1 MAKELF
7 NVILGHFH
15 SRAPQSCSGNYMHWQ
30 LAQKQT
36 QIINWEAEMQVGNT
50 VGTMYQMGGLDFKEV
65 FLLLLFVGF
74 FFSLQYLKIL
84 LILV

>member
-15 SRAPQSCSGNYMHWQ
+15 SRAAQSCSENYMHWQ
-30 LAQKQT
+30 LAQQQT

-50 VGTMYQMGGLDFKEV
+50 VGTMYQRGRLDFKEE
-65 FLLLLFVGF
+65 FIFSSISQDSAY
-74 FFSLQYLKIL
+74 FSLKLSG
-84 LILV
+84 